1 MVHLT
6 IHGIGGNDPLEKIAR
21 AAAQRPDIRLEAGL
35 IAGNAT
41 YTGRRKPGAKTYS
54 PSFERLREMI
64 GECRVVGLGTAIH
77 LDERYA
83 EMTRSGEHRVIRELT
98 VGAERIQV
106 EDTGYDYEAME
117 FLQAATGIPVIARNW
132 TGFSGSPPSG
142 RLEYLH
148 TDIGQAGP
156 TDSRYPRPWTGVR
169 CGYGGRAVNA
179 DIVEAAAHAAGL
191 ESSRCWIE
199 IERATVS
206 TATDEI
212 DIGKLEQVLGDTSRG
227 AERS

>member
-117 FLQAATGIPVIARNW
+117 FLQAATGIPVIARN
-132 TGFSGSPPSG
+132 
-142 RLEYLH
+142 
-148 TDIGQAGP
+148 
-156 TDSRYPRPWTGVR
+156 
-169 CGYGGRAVNA
+169 
-179 DIVEAAAHAAGL
+179 
-191 ESSRCWIE
+191 
-199 IERATVS
+199 
-206 TATDEI
+206 
-212 DIGKLEQVLGDTSRG
+212 
-227 AERS
+227 